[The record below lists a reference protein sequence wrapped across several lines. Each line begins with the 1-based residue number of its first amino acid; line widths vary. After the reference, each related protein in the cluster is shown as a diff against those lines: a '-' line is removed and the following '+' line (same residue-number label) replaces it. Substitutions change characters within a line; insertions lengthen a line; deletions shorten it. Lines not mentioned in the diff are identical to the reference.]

1 MASIPKKVQKR
12 FSQNIRKYIKI
23 LEVAKSRDIN
33 ESDTVNIVND
43 ILADVFGYDK
53 YLDITSEYAIRGTYC
68 DLAIKDGDDV
78 RYLIECKAIG
88 SNLNETHLNQAVS
101 YASQAGID
109 WAVLTNGSNWE
120 IYKVVFSKPVDKKLL
135 YTLDFLNENY
145 KDKKFQEKMYLLCK
159 EAVKKSAMETFH
171 KERKAINKHSI
182 AAIIYSDDS
191 LKLVRRVLKSVYK
204 DINIES
210 ELIEEIIKNDIIKR
224 DVITSEHTQEAEKR
238 LKKNSNKK
246 KRKSKPV
253 SHRVKV
259 DPKKDTKSSNEAL
272 RPVSKT
278 MDEEKVESSEN

>member
-1 MASIPKKVQKR
+1 
-12 FSQNIRKYIKI
+12 
-23 LEVAKSRDIN
+23 
-33 ESDTVNIVND
+33 
-43 ILADVFGYDK
+43 
-53 YLDITSEYAIRGTYC
+53 
-68 DLAIKDGDDV
+68 
-78 RYLIECKAIG
+78 
-88 SNLNETHLNQAVS
+88 LNETHLNQAVS

-109 WAVLTNGSNWE
+109 WAILTNGANWE

-145 KDKKFQEKMYLLCK
+145 KEKKFQEKMYLLCK

-191 LKLVRRVLKSVYK
+191 LKLVRRVLKSLYK

-224 DVITSEHTQEAEKR
+224 DVITSAHTHEAEKR

-246 KRKSKPV
+246 KRKSKAALY
-253 SHRVKV
+253 KV
-259 DPKKDTKSSNEAL
+259 DVEQKKGTESSNETL
-272 RPVSKT
+272 QPVAKT
-278 MDEEKVESSEN
+278 EDEEQVESPEN